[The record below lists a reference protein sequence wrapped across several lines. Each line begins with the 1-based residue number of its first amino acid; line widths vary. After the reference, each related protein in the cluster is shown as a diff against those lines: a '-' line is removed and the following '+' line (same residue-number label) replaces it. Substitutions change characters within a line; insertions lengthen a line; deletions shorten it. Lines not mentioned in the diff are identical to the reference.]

1 MSRNFSIA
9 SLTKNRTALLIG
21 IASFLLT
28 TSLAISFRHAHNNS
42 VAAAAAGAA
51 AHRDPELIAGPG
63 HVEPYSE
70 DIKIGSELSG
80 HLKAVFVE
88 EGDIIHR
95 SQVLAELENADYRA
109 QVESAR
115 ANVAAKQATL
125 RKVINGARRQERD
138 EAWSSVN
145 EAKAVMENSQ
155 SEMRRRQQLFSAG
168 VVSRE
173 EMERYARE
181 ADVAKAQ
188 YQAKVEQHSLVD
200 DHAREEDRS
209 LAEADLQLAQ
219 AQLEEAQARY
229 DKTLI
234 RAPIDGAV
242 LRKHHRSG
250 ESVSNSST
258 VPDPILTIGD
268 RKTLRVRVDVDETD
282 VGKVR
287 AGQKAYVTADAFG
300 KQKFWGRVVR
310 VGQQL
315 GPKNVRTDEPAEKV
329 DTKILETLVE
339 LDPGAQLPDGLR
351 VDAFIVP
358 EGGERALAQAREFP
372 AHSLGGASV
381 AARVRVGTAA
391 LGRPSRAQ
399 LGSRPWP

>member
-1 MSRNFSIA
+1 MSNFSF
-9 SLTKNRTALLIG
+9 STLKGRTAL
-21 IASFLLT
+21 IAGLGVFLLT
-28 TSLAISFRHAHNNS
+28 ASLV
-42 VAAAAAGAA
+42 VASRRSHESTANAVSAQNA
-51 AHRDPELIAGPG
+51 PLLIAGPG
-63 HVEPYSE
+63 RVEPSSE

-80 HLKAVFVE
+80 RLKVVNVE
-88 EGDIIHR
+88 EGDVIR
-95 SQVLAELENADYRA
+95 RGQVLAELENADYRA
-109 QVESAR
+109 QVGSAR
-115 ANVAAKQATL
+115 ANVIAKEATL

-145 EAKAVMENSQ
+145 EAKAVMENAK
-155 SEMRRRQQLFSAG
+155 SELRRRQELFSAG

-173 EMERYARE
+173 ELDRYARE
-181 ADVAKAQ
+181 ADVA
-188 YQAKVEQHSLVD
+188 QAKYDARVQQHALVD

-209 LAEADLQLAQ
+209 IAEADLKLAQ
-219 AQLEEAQARY
+219 AQLDEAQARY
-229 DKTLI
+229 DKTFI
-234 RAPIDGAV
+234 RSPIDGSV

-282 VGKVR
+282 VSKVNV
-287 AGQKAYVTADAFG
+287 GQRAYVTADAFG

-315 GPKNVRTDEPAEKV
+315 GPKNVRTDEPTEKV

-339 LDPGAQLPDGLR
+339 LDAGSHLPDGLR

-358 EGGERALAQAREFP
+358 DAGDV
-372 AHSLGGASV
+372 V
-381 AARVRVGTAA
+381 ANR
-391 LGRPSRAQ
+391 
-399 LGSRPWP
+399 